1 MAEENT
7 KLLFISLGILVSR
20 LCSTALSSLLT
31 SKQQLYKIF
40 DRQKQKCGKSIRT
53 MMSLS

>member
-7 KLLFISLGILVSR
+7 KRLFIFLGILASR

-40 DRQKQKCGKSIRT
+40 DRQKQKCGESTRT
-53 MMSLS
+53 MMSS